1 MKYIEIP
8 DQDILKIIQR
18 NNFLLNDRYIKER
31 IKKIVIII

>member
-18 NNFLLNDRYIKER
+18 NDFLLNDRYIKKR
-31 IKKIVIII
+31 IKKIVITI